1 MRNML
6 FFAASTALT
15 AGVASAD
22 IFIPEGDADSILH
35 LTDDR
40 AFVAR
45 IDGAEN
51 VHGLAVAPDAQLL
64 IAGSLSTAPKG
75 TGLPVLESSHSIGMG
90 SMSDSGEDAEITMD
104 GDEKMIDAEHDAH
117 HGPSNSSTG
126 SNDTSIVTILDTD
139 THEPVRKVS
148 VAGIVHHVAV
158 DPSET
163 YALVTH
169 PTLGSVSIIDIAKGV
184 AAGPIATGPNP
195 EYAVADPRT
204 GRFFVSNAGNATISE
219 VDPATGFVARN
230 VRLETGPKHLQ
241 LLPDERLLVAA
252 EADAGSVSLIDADS
266 GDLVERYEIGGDL
279 HGVQADKSAIY
290 VSALGQD
297 RVVRIDRATGARGAV
312 EMDGPYHMT
321 LTDDGLMVSSNE
333 VANVHLLDLDT
344 LETISTM
351 QTNGIAHQIVVEP
364 SI

>member
-6 FFAASTALT
+6 LFAAATALT

-22 IFIPEGDADSILH
+22 VFIPEGDADSILH
-35 LTDDR
+35 LADDG
-40 AFVAR
+40 AVVAR
-45 IDGAEN
+45 IDGVEN
-51 VHGLAVAPDAQLL
+51 VHGLALAPDMKFL

-90 SMSDSGEDAEITMD
+90 SMSDSGENAEITMD
-104 GDEKMIDAEHDAH
+104 GDEKMTDAEHDAH
-117 HGPSNSSTG
+117 HGPSNSITG
-126 SNDTSIVTILDTD
+126 SNDTSIVTIRDADTYA
-139 THEPVRKVS
+139 PVRKVS

-169 PTLGSVSIIDIAKGV
+169 PTLGGISIIDIAEGV

-219 VDPATGFVARN
+219 VDPAKGFVARN
-230 VRLETGPKHLQ
+230 LPLETGPKHLQ
-241 LLPDERLLVAA
+241 LLTDERLLVAA
-252 EADAGSVSLIDADS
+252 EADAGFVSLIDADS
-266 GDLVERYEIGGDL
+266 GEIVERYEIGGNL
-279 HGVQADKSAIY
+279 HGVQADSSAIY
-290 VSALGQD
+290 ASALGRG
-297 RVVRIDRATGARGAV
+297 RVVRIDRATGARTAV
-312 EMDGPYHMT
+312 QMDGPYHMA
-321 LTDDGLMVSSNE
+321 LTGDGLMVSSSE
-333 VANVHLLDLDT
+333 DANVRLLDPNT
-344 LETISTM
+344 LETISTT